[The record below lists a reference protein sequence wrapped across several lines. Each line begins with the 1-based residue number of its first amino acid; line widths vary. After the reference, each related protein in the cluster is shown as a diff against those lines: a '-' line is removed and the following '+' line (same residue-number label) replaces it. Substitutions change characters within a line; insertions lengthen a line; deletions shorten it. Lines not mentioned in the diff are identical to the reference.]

1 MKLVKKLGI
10 AIASAVIGI
19 TSVGTSSAAQAVQLF
34 DFQYSFPSYEANGT
48 GIWANGI
55 FTTTD
60 LDPIKNN
67 YTITGITGTRTI
79 QGITETIIGLLSP
92 GTYGINDNLLNA
104 STPLLTQNGFAYL
117 VSGSGED
124 GNGNV
129 NVFYS
134 SFNEGYSELSSDV
147 DYGRFSVVPRP
158 VPEPYTVGG
167 SLAALGFGWWTK
179 RKQAVV
185 SQKKPHK
192 GIYLLDS

>member
-1 MKLVKKLGI
+1 MKLVKNLGI
-10 AIASAVIGI
+10 ATASAVIGL
-19 TSVGTSSAAQAVQLF
+19 TAVGASSPAQAVQLF

-48 GIWANGI
+48 AISASGTL
-55 FTTTD
+55 TTTD

-67 YTITGITGTRTI
+67 YTITAITGTRTA

-92 GTYGINDNLLNA
+92 STYGINDNFLNT
-104 STPLLTQNGFAYL
+104 STPLLTQNGFSYL

-134 SFNEGYSELSSDV
+134 SFDEGYSELSSDV
-147 DYGRFSVVPRP
+147 DYGSFSVVTPRS

-167 SLAALGFGWWTK
+167 SLVALGFGWWTK
-179 RKQAVV
+179 RKQAVA
-185 SQKKPHK
+185 SQKKPYK
-192 GIYLLDS
+192 GIYL

>member
-10 AIASAVIGI
+10 ATASAVISI
-19 TSVGTSSAAQAVQLF
+19 TGVGASSAAQAVQLF

-48 GIWANGI
+48 AISTIGTL
-55 FTTTD
+55 TTTD
-60 LDPIKNN
+60 LDPVKNN
-67 YTITGITGTRTI
+67 YTITGITGTRTVK
-79 QGITETIIGLLSP
+79 GITERIIGLLSP

-104 STPLLTQNGFAYL
+104 SPPLLTQNGFAYL

-134 SFNEGYSELSSDV
+134 SFNEAYSEFSSDV
-147 DYGRFSVVPRP
+147 DYGSFSVIPRP

-167 SLAALGFGWWTK
+167 SLVALGFGWWTK
-179 RKQAVV
+179 RKQAVA
-185 SQKKPHK
+185 SQKKAYK
-192 GIYLLDS
+192 GIYL